1 MTDTGGLPLS
11 RGAAAAD
18 RHDIKL
24 VADTP
29 GALQTGRP
37 GAKNRTL
44 PGQRR
49 RSTRAKQTSWA
60 VVTSLISRPVK
71 RNEMPAKP
79 RASGPVAGPSGGRT
93 AG

>member
-1 MTDTGGLPLS
+1 MTDAGGLPLS
-11 RGAAAAD
+11 RVVAAAD

-37 GAKNRTL
+37 GQKNRTL

-49 RSTRAKQTSWA
+49 RNARAEN
-60 VVTSLISRPVK
+60 RPV
-71 RNEMPAKP
+71 
-79 RASGPVAGPSGGRT
+79 GPS
-93 AG
+93 